1 MDANEFRQVFPRLA
15 RSLSEAETT
24 SLLVALTPR
33 THADGAR
40 LSTFGERTDMLHLI
54 TSGQVAI
61 RATQAGETLYLGQA
75 GRGGIVGEVGLIEPG
90 PASATVEALEPVTT
104 LDIDAAGLERLCA
117 QQPAVGSALLS
128 ALSVELAARLRRS
141 STDLLRRIDDHAWM
155 RAEAKRDRKGWLS
168 RLADLFHGEPGG
180 VA

>member
-1 MDANEFRQVFPRLA
+1 MDANEFRQVFPRFA
-15 RSLSEAETT
+15 RSLSENETK
-24 SLLVALTPR
+24 SLLAALTPR
-33 THADGAR
+33 EYADAAR
-40 LSTFGERTDMLHLI
+40 LCTFGEPTDTLHFI
-54 TSGQVAI
+54 TSGQVAV

-104 LDIDAAGLERLCA
+104 LNLDAAGLDRLCA
-117 QQPAVGSALLS
+117 EHPAAGSALLS

-155 RAEAKRDRKGWLS
+155 RAEAKRDRKGWLA
-168 RLADLFHGEPGG
+168 R
-180 VA
+180 